1 MSHHIYH
8 TEALILGSRASG
20 EGDRLLFCLTRDHGL
35 VIAHARSIREQRSR
49 LRYALQLFS
58 HAYIDIIR
66 GRHGWKLISATPIS
80 SFRDLWKEEEKRR
93 IVAGHM
99 QLTRRLVQ
107 GEEPHESLF
116 DELLRG
122 YRFVHTLRDKEQ
134 LRDTELLLAV
144 RLLSL
149 LGYWGNSPELAPATE
164 KLGYNI
170 EDLARL
176 RQDRSA
182 IISMVKNA
190 LDLTHL

>member
-20 EGDRLLFCLTRDHGL
+20 EGDRLLYLLTRDHGL

-49 LRYALQLFS
+49 LRYALQPFA
-58 HAYIDIIR
+58 HAYIDLIR
-66 GRHGWKLISATPIS
+66 GKHGWKLISATPIS

-122 YRFVHTLRDKEQ
+122 YRFVHMLKDKEQ

-144 RLLSL
+144 RLLAH
-149 LGYWGNSPELAPATE
+149 LGYWGNVPELATATE
-164 KLGYNI
+164 NLGYST
-170 EDLARL
+170 EDIALL
-176 RQDRSA
+176 RPHRNTIVSVIKSA
-182 IISMVKNA
+182 INSS
-190 LDLTHL
+190 HL